1 MASSSREK
9 PEKMQGIR
17 IDSSLI
23 STGRATDTHTHT
35 KTLSLSHTHTHTAA
49 SGGGEVES
57 ELEGLGVS
65 VFDQGTFEEGVMRQ
79 LDQEMSRQAA
89 EQRRKFLI
97 QDYSRVQQEKK

>member
-1 MASSSREK
+1 M
-9 PEKMQGIR
+9 
-17 IDSSLI
+17 
-23 STGRATDTHTHT
+23 
-35 KTLSLSHTHTHTAA
+35 
-49 SGGGEVES
+49 ES

-89 EQRRKFLI
+89 EQRRKFLV